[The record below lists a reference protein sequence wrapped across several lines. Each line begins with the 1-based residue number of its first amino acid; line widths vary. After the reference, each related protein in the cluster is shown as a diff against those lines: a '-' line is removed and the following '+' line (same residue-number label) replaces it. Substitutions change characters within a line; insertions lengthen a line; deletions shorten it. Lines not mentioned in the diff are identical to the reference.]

1 HLAWAV
7 LEAAGEL
14 DMAPFTAWYRA
25 DGQGRPA
32 YHPRL
37 MVGLVMYCYCKGIR
51 SSRAIE
57 MATWDDVGARGICGN
72 LHPDHTTVDRFV
84 PHHEQAVK
92 GLVVASLAAC
102 AKQGLVSVDVVA
114 GDGTK
119 VKASAS
125 MAAGAT
131 AEQLEIE
138 IAELEALL
146 AAEVEAWFAQ
156 AQAADAAE
164 DALFGDD
171 GGGGPGPG
179 GGPGAPAPLTRK
191 SGPRR
196 QAQAKPDRA
205 HARRR

>member
-1 HLAWAV
+1 
-7 LEAAGEL
+7 
-14 DMAPFTAWYRA
+14 
-25 DGQGRPA
+25 
-32 YHPRL
+32 
-37 MVGLVMYCYCKGIR
+37 
-51 SSRAIE
+51 
-57 MATWDDVGARGICGN
+57 
-72 LHPDHTTVDRFV
+72 
-84 PHHEQAVK
+84 VK
-92 GLVVASLAAC
+92 GLLVASLAAC

-171 GGGGPGPG
+171 GGVGRGRG
-179 GGPGAPAPLTRK
+179 GGRGPRARLTDKIVRGRKAKAKLDADQAARRQHAQAEHASKIARLEARAAARRADAERLAAAADAKVADYQRRAAQKAASGSRKRPDGRVPVPADRHIAVLPARQAPAP
-191 SGPRR
+191 
-196 QAQAKPDRA
+196 AA
-205 HARRR
+205 HA